1 MIEIL
6 KLNSISDKIYTVLDG
21 SYTVSDSAADP
32 TAVLVR
38 SAQMADYEIGSN
50 LVAVG
55 RAGAGVNNIPLD
67 KMAEKGVCV
76 FNTPGAN
83 ANAVKELVIAA
94 LLLAS
99 RDIAA
104 GINWAATLTDGE
116 TTVQKQVEKGKSEFG
131 GFEISG
137 KTLGVV
143 GLGAIGV
150 LVANAAN
157 ALGMKVVG
165 YDPMLSEK
173 NKAKLNPEI
182 AVTDMETVISSSDY
196 LTLHLPYLPATK
208 NMINA
213 ETIAAMKAGA
223 AVINMARGELV
234 DNTAIKA
241 ALENGKI
248 RRYVVDFPSA
258 ETVNVKGIIA
268 IPHLGASTE
277 EAEDNCAVMAAAEIK
292 DYIENGIIT
301 NSVNLPAYNKAKTG
315 VRVTAI
321 APASAEAAIKAAVPA
336 ADVAVRGNF
345 LYAVADGDE
354 SAAGKFARVDGVSK
368 IRIIK

>member
-1 MIEIL
+1 MFDVL
-6 KLNSISDKIYTVLDG
+6 KLNSISNKIYTVLDG
-21 SYTVSDSAADP
+21 NYAVSDNAADP
-32 TAVLVR
+32 AAILVR
-38 SAQMADYEIGSN
+38 SAQMADYEIGKN
-50 LVAVG
+50 LLAVG

-94 LLLAS
+94 LLLSS

-104 GINWAATLTDGE
+104 GIDWAATLSDGE
-116 TTVQKQVEKGKSEFG
+116 TTVQKQVEKGKSKFG
-131 GFEISG
+131 GFEIFG

-150 LVANAAN
+150 LVANAAS

-173 NKAKLNPEI
+173 NKAKLSAEV
-182 AVTDMETVISSSDY
+182 AVADLDTVVKTADY
-196 LTLHLPYLPATK
+196 LTLHVPYLPATK

-213 ETIAAMKAGA
+213 ESISNMKDGA
-223 AVINMARGELV
+223 VVINMARGELV
-234 DNTAIKA
+234 DNAAIKA
-241 ALENGKI
+241 ALENGKL

-258 ETVNVKGIIA
+258 ETVNIKGIIA

-301 NSVNLPAYNKAKTG
+301 NSVNLPAYNKARTG
-315 VRVTAI
+315 VRVTAV
-321 APASAEAAIKAAVPA
+321 AAASAESAIKAAVPE
-336 ADVAVRGNF
+336 ADVAVRGNY
-345 LYAVADGDE
+345 LYAVVDGNE
-354 SAAGKFARVDGVSK
+354 SAADKLSKIEGVSK
-368 IRIIK
+368 VRVIK